1 VEQTISRSDPIL
13 VAGAGGFI
21 GGWLVR
27 YLQENGFTD
36 LRTVDIKPLDE
47 WHQVLPH
54 VDNRVADLRTLEN
67 CRQAV
72 RGIEH
77 VYNLACDMGG
87 MGFIEANRAA
97 CMISV
102 LINTHLLIAGR
113 DEGVKRH
120 FFSSSACIYNTDLQ
134 KESDVTALKEDDA
147 YPALPED
154 GYGWEKLFSE
164 RMCRNFH
171 DDYGMETRVARYHN
185 VYGPYGTY
193 EGGREKAPAAIC
205 RKVAQAKLA
214 GTDEIEIWG
223 DGEQTRSFMY
233 IDDCLYGTMRI
244 MESDILDPIN
254 LGSSELVTINQL
266 VDIVEEIAGVKL
278 TRRNNLDA
286 PKGVRGRNSDNTIIV
301 ERLGWEPNTPLAVGL
316 EKTFTWIYDELAA
329 RDRPARPA
337 VAST

>member
-1 VEQTISRSDPIL
+1 
-13 VAGAGGFI
+13 
-21 GGWLVR
+21 
-27 YLQENGFTD
+27 
-36 LRTVDIKPLDE
+36 
-47 WHQVLPH
+47 
-54 VDNRVADLRTLEN
+54 
-67 CRQAV
+67 
-72 RGIEH
+72 
-77 VYNLACDMGG
+77 
-87 MGFIEANRAA
+87 
-97 CMISV
+97 
-102 LINTHLLIAGR
+102 
-113 DEGVKRH
+113 
-120 FFSSSACIYNTDLQ
+120 
-134 KESDVTALKEDDA
+134 VTALKEEDA

-185 VYGPYGTY
+185 VYGPHGTY

-233 IDDCLYGTMRI
+233 IDDCLYGTVRI

-254 LGSSELVTINQL
+254 LGSSELVTINRL

-278 TRRNNLDA
+278 ERRYNLDA
-286 PKGVRGRNSDNTIIV
+286 PKGVRGRNSDNTMIL
-301 ERLGWEPNTPLAVGL
+301 ERLGWEPSTSLAVGM

-329 RDRPARPA
+329 SARPSRRA